1 MKTTRLQEKLFAAAR
16 HHQPSDAVPYAFE
29 KRIMAR
35 IAAGQPVDE
44 LTLWARALWRAAASC
59 CLITV
64 AFATWSLL
72 PSRSQDAQ
80 DFSQEFETTVF
91 ASMGQ
96 HIQDS
101 W

>member
-35 IAAGQPVDE
+35 LTAVQPVDE
-44 LTLWARALWRAAASC
+44 LALWAKALWRAAASC
-59 CLITV
+59 CLIAV
-64 AFATWSLL
+64 AFAAWSLL
-72 PSRSQDAQ
+72 PVRSQDAQ